1 MLTELGKVLRKL
13 RIDLGETLV
22 QMAEQ
27 LDMSATMLS
36 AIETGKK
43 KVPAGFINRLTMV
56 YPKLTG
62 QRASLESLA
71 NLANGEAKVSLDDAS
86 TEDAELVTELARR
99 FADLSNE
106 EKMQLRQLLR
116 QRATSHDAK

>member
-22 QMAEQ
+22 RMAEQ

-43 KVPAGFINRLTMV
+43 KVPSGFINRLTIV
-56 YPKLTG
+56 YPNLEE

-71 NLANGEAKVSLDDAS
+71 NLANGEAKVPLDDAS

-99 FADLSNE
+99 FADLSSE
-106 EKMQLRQLLR
+106 EKTQLRQLLR
-116 QRATSHDAK
+116 QRATPHDAE